1 MELKFEGVKE
11 LQKALNKLPYNMQD
25 KAYRK
30 GMTKGAQIARNAAK
44 KNAQAIKDTGALA
57 KSIGYTISKDR
68 QNAKIGARR
77 GFKQPAPPG
86 RRSKKQQYID
96 PFRYAHLVELGTRE
110 RIVKTGFNQIRRS
123 RGSMKATPFLQPAVD
138 NNREAIIAAIAQ
150 GIREGMDAAVA
161 RAKAR
166 EARR

>member
-1 MELKFEGVKE
+1 MHLKFHGIKE
-11 LQKALNKLPYNMQD
+11 LQKALNKLPYNMQ
-25 KAYRK
+25 KQAYRK
-30 GMTKGAQIARNAAK
+30 GMTKGAQIANRAAK
-44 KNAQAIKDTGALA
+44 ANARAIKDTGALA
-57 KSIGYTISKDR
+57 KSIGYTISRDR
-68 QNAKIGARR
+68 RNAKIGARS
-77 GFKQPAPPG
+77 GFRQPAPPG

-96 PFRYAHLVELGTRE
+96 PFRYAHLVELGTRQ
-110 RIVKTGFNQIRRS
+110 RTKGHN
-123 RGSMKATPFLQPAVD
+123 RGAMKATPFLQPAVD